1 MKYIQKQST
10 PQFFI
15 DDTAGLTTW
24 AEYYSSQ
31 KRILKQFII
40 DNEQYGLCCYCEKS
54 ITVDSTSSHIEH
66 IKPKSLD
73 IRALTFAYYNL
84 LVSCEGNHFNEIGDN
99 SKNTCGQKKDNNFDE
114 VKFLNPTLVND
125 ISSYFIFDS
134 DTGII
139 SASEK
144 DIEKAEYTIGILN
157 LNGNNDKLAEA
168 RKKARQAL
176 IRAYSTLDIDTIKQ
190 KISESLQNEGTEFIT
205 FFRYIFRNLN
215 SN

>member
-1 MKYIQKQST
+1 M
-10 PQFFI
+10 
-15 DDTAGLTTW
+15 TTW
-24 AEYYSSQ
+24 TQYHSAK
-31 KRILKQFII
+31 KRRLKQFIL

-54 ITVDSTSSHIEH
+54 ITVDHTSSHIEH

-73 IRALTFAYYNL
+73 VLTLTFAYYNL

-99 SKNTCGQKKDNNFDE
+99 SKNTCGQKKENNFDE

-125 ISSYFIFDS
+125 LSTYFIFDS

-139 SASEK
+139 AASEK

-168 RKKARQAL
+168 RKIAKQAL
-176 IRAYSTLDIDTIKQ
+176 IRTFFTLDIDTRKE
-190 KISESLQNEGTEFIT
+190 KLREFLQNNGSEFIT
-205 FFRYIFRNLN
+205 FFRYIFINFN
-215 SN
+215 PN